1 VFILP
6 AVIVVGWIL
15 SWWGAR
21 RVRWIL
27 LSAAGVVS
35 VLCVVIGRQE
45 LGPPTDPR
53 TVNCSSTWACTDPGS
68 LYLVAAGLLGFGCC
82 LVLLILAILGEA
94 MVVWRRRRIS
104 DSEVVIRRSSR

>member
-21 RVRWIL
+21 RIRWIL
-27 LSAAGVVS
+27 LSAAAVVC
-35 VLCVVIGRQE
+35 VLCVVVGWQAM
-45 LGPPTDPR
+45 GPAADPR
-53 TVNCSSTWACTDPGS
+53 TVDCSSTWACTDTGS

-82 LVLLILAILGEA
+82 LVLSILAILGEA
-94 MVVWRRRRIS
+94 VVIWRRRRIS
-104 DSEVVIRRSSR
+104 D